1 MSMGTIAKPPASNA
15 SLLGHGMALRAFQAF
30 KGWQKLEKDRKQ
42 QLQWDQTFGNSDDM
56 MVANVDTSTLAI
68 RSCPISLDK
77 SPVVKLTIRKLVA
90 WVYSTSDP
98 THSHIA

>member
-56 MVANVDTSTLAI
+56 MDTTNL
-68 RSCPISLDK
+68 K
-77 SPVVKLTIRKLVA
+77 SFG
-90 WVYSTSDP
+90 Y
-98 THSHIA
+98 